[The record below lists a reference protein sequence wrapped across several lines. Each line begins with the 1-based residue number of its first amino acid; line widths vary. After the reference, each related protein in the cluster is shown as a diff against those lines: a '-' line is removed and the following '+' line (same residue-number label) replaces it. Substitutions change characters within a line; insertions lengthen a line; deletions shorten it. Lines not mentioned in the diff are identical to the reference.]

1 MNRTYHQRIEAVKRY
16 NSGEKPKAI
25 CKALNK
31 GKSWFFFWINKYNPK
46 DENWFKDQS
55 KANKTVKNKTSKKT
69 ETLICNVRKKLS
81 ETKYSQIG
89 ILNIQWELKKLGVKK
104 IPEPWTINRII
115 KRNNLIKRTKLFESR
130 NKLYPSIEA
139 VSPNILH
146 EFDLIGPRYLGKGLD
161 KRFYAFNIMDC
172 LSNYYSTEVYPG
184 KSDEYVIDFILNAWS
199 LMGVPIYLQVDNE
212 MSFKGSNRYPR
223 TFGKLIKL
231 CLYFG
236 VEIIFIPESEP
247 WRQGIIENFNN
258 TWDKLFFRK
267 QVFKD
272 FYHLCRESKV
282 FEKFHNKNHRYSK
295 IGGKTPERAH
305 KRSGVK
311 IPPNLIKSLKKQIP
325 FKNGK
330 VSFIRLTNAKGEVR
344 YFTEWFLVDKR
355 LVHEYVKGTIF
366 TKSNLL
372 KFYYC
377 NKLVKTVSY
386 TTNKY

>member
-1 MNRTYHQRIEAVKRY
+1 M
-16 NSGEKPKAI
+16 
-25 CKALNK
+25 NK

-55 KANKTVKNKTSKKT
+55 KANKTVKNKTSKKI

-104 IPEPWTINRII
+104 IPKPWTINRII
-115 KRNNLIKRTKLFESR
+115 KRNNLIKQTKLFERR
-130 NKLYPSIEA
+130 NKLYPNIEA
-139 VSPNILH
+139 ASPNILH

-161 KRFYAFNIMDC
+161 NRFYAFNIMDC
-172 LSNYYSTEVYPG
+172 LSNYYRTEVYPG
-184 KSDEYVIDFILNAWS
+184 KSDEHVIAFILSAWS
-199 LMGVPIYLQVDNE
+199 VMGVPIFLQVDNG

-236 VEIIFIPESEP
+236 VEIVFIPESEP
-247 WRQGIIENFNN
+247 WRQGVIEKFNN
-258 TWDKLFFRK
+258 IYDKMFFRK

-272 FYHLCRESKV
+272 FYHLRIESKV

-295 IGGKTPERAH
+295 TGGKTPERTH

-311 IPPNLIKSLKKQIP
+311 ISPKLIKSLRRRIP

-377 NKLVKTVSY
+377 NKLVKTVLY